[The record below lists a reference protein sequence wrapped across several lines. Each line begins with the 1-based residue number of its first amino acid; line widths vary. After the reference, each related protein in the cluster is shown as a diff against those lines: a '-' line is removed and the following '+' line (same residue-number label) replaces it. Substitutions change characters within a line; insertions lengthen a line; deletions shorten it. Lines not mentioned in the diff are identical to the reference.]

1 MPNNIDLDI
10 TSPYYIISDIYNKK
24 TVTLKTIIIIY
35 NRLNELGKYVTK
47 L

>member
-10 TSPYYIISDIYNKK
+10 TSPYYILSDIYNKK
-24 TVTLKTIIIIY
+24 TVTIIIIY
-35 NRLNELGKYVTK
+35 NRLNELGKYMTK